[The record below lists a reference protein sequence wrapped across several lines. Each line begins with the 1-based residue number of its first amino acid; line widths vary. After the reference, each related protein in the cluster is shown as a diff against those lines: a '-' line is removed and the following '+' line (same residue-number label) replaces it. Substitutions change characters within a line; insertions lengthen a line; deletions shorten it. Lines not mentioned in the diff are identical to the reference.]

1 MRKIFIGICNTQDEV
16 PAGFFWSF
24 IRIRHSS
31 APIVVYRGSHP
42 WDVVR
47 NNQIIRMFLDSD
59 ATILA
64 KMDIDQSYP
73 VDYFERLVPLCEKWG
88 VAGPLI
94 HDRWGTNNY
103 MPLAFEVVNENKFP
117 VRQMD
122 IVWIGNQVVD
132 IPFPHTNLL
141 YRRDVLEK
149 IPAPWYEAHL
159 SEDGLSRK
167 NHVDYTFIDKIHKA
181 GFRCM
186 IDLGCRVGHMET
198 RFVGGVKSAAQ

>member
-1 MRKIFIGICNTQDEV
+1 MKVFVGVCNTQDYV
-16 PAGFFWSF
+16 PAGFFWTYVAMRKPC
-24 IRIRHSS
+24 RIVLHR
-31 APIVVYRGSHP
+31 AAHP

-47 NNQIIRMFLDSD
+47 NNNIIHMFLKSD
-59 ATILA
+59 CDILA
-64 KMDIDQSYP
+64 KMDIDQTYP
-73 VDYFERLVPLCEKWG
+73 PDYLERLIPLCEKWG

-94 HDRWGTNNY
+94 YDRCSANFY
-103 MPLAFEVVNENKFP
+103 QPLAFDDVNRSMFP
-117 VRQMD
+117 VSRMD
-122 IVWIGNQVVD
+122 VAPIGEQVVD

-159 SEDGLSRK
+159 TSDGLNRA

-198 RFVGGVKSAAQ
+198 RFVGGMKSANQ